1 MHRITRVSC
10 LLFII
15 VSLCYLQAQDASSN
29 NSDNPTAN
37 LKTDARLQI
46 ISAEFYDVEKDSI
59 LSSTVD
65 LDTRLNNVVLP
76 YTHNYFKAVFEVSDT
91 LDANTFTYQ
100 YKLEGRHSK
109 WSDLGSQHN
118 VRLIAVP
125 PGNYTLRVRG
135 KDALGNETINEI
147 GISITVE
154 DIFYKKWWFFV
165 LSILVL
171 ALLLAGFY
179 KFRMYRWTEK
189 LNQQRKV
196 DQLESKALRAQM
208 NPHFMFNALN
218 GLQSTMILKGEREA
232 NKYLGAFSRMLRS
245 SIDMSKSD
253 TISLEEEIQYLE
265 AYLSLESLRQ
275 ARPFESSI
283 ELIPDDMDVQS
294 IAIPCMLFQPIIENA
309 IIHGLAPK
317 REGTPKLSVV
327 IKEGGE
333 QIIGIVTDNGIGRE
347 AAAVLKAS
355 NRNSYK
361 SWATVIMKERIE
373 IINRH
378 TDMTVDF
385 TIKDLYSNGVAAG
398 TEVTL
403 VLPIQ

>member
-1 MHRITRVSC
+1 M
-10 LLFII
+10 
-15 VSLCYLQAQDASSN
+15 
-29 NSDNPTAN
+29 
-37 LKTDARLQI
+37 
-46 ISAEFYDVEKDSI
+46 
-59 LSSTVD
+59 
-65 LDTRLNNVVLP
+65 
-76 YTHNYFKAVFEVSDT
+76 
-91 LDANTFTYQ
+91 
-100 YKLEGRHSK
+100 
-109 WSDLGSQHN
+109 GSQHN

-294 IAIPCMLFQPIIENA
+294 IAIPCMLFQPILENA

-355 NRNSYK
+355 NRKSYK

>member
-1 MHRITRVSC
+1 MHRIKGVY
-10 LLFII
+10 LLFFITI
-15 VSLCYLQAQDASSN
+15 CLCNLQAQDVSLDN
-29 NSDNPTAN
+29 NSTQVGYSKSNT
-37 LKTDARLQI
+37 QI
-46 ISAEFYDVEKDSI
+46 NVVTAEFYDAEKDSI
-59 LSSTVD
+59 VISSRD
-65 LDTRLNNVVLP
+65 LYNRLKDVVLP
-76 YTHNYFKAVFEVSDT
+76 YTQNYFDATFAVSDT
-91 LDANTFTYQ
+91 LNDSTFTFQYQ
-100 YKLEGRHSK
+100 LKGRHST
-109 WSDLGSQHN
+109 WLDLRQKNN
-118 VRLIAVP
+118 VRLIAIP
-125 PGNYTLRVRG
+125 PGKYTLKVRG
-135 KDALGNETINEI
+135 KDASGKPTINEI
-147 GISITVE
+147 SIPITVE
-154 DIFYKKWWFFV
+154 DIFYKEWWFFV
-165 LSILVL
+165 LSILVITG
-171 ALLLAGFY
+171 LLAGFY

-283 ELIPDDMDVQS
+283 LLIPEDMDVLS
-294 IAIPCMLFQPIIENA
+294 ISIPCMLFQPILENA

-317 REGTPKLSVV
+317 REGTPRLSVV
-327 IKEGGE
+327 FKEDGE
-333 QIIGIVTDNGIGRE
+333 QLIGIVTDNGIGRE
-347 AAAVLKAS
+347 AAAILKAS
-355 NRNSYK
+355 NRKTYK

-385 TIKDLYSNGVAAG
+385 TIKDLYADGIAIG

-403 VLPIQ
+403 TLPIQ

>member
-1 MHRITRVSC
+1 MHLYKEVSF
-10 LLFII
+10 LFFIL
-15 VSLCYLQAQDASSN
+15 VSFCNLHAQDELPDIRSLKADYSI
-29 NSDNPTAN
+29 SDA
-37 LKTDARLQI
+37 QI
-46 ISAEFYDVEKDSI
+46 KILSAEFYDAEKDSI
-59 LSSTVD
+59 LVSTTNLEKRITD
-65 LDTRLNNVVLP
+65 IVLP
-76 YTHNYFKAVFEVSDT
+76 YTHNYF
-91 LDANTFTYQ
+91 DATFDISEAPYANAFKIQYQ
-100 YKLEGRHSK
+100 LEGKQSK
-109 WSDLGSQHN
+109 WIDLREKHN
-118 VRLIAVP
+118 LRLIAIP
-125 PGNYTLRVRG
+125 PGKYILRVRG
-135 KDALGNETINEI
+135 VDETGSATTNEMSIP
-147 GISITVE
+147 ITVE
-154 DIFYKKWWFFV
+154 DIFYKEWWFFI
-165 LSILVL
+165 LNILVVG
-171 ALLLAGFY
+171 LLIAAFY
-179 KFRMYRWTEK
+179 RFRMYRWTEK

-283 ELIPDDMDVQS
+283 LLIPEDMDVQS
-294 IAIPCMLFQPIIENA
+294 ISIPCMLFQPIIENA
-309 IIHGLAPK
+309 IIHGLSPK
-317 REGTPKLSVV
+317 REGTPNLSVV
-327 IKEGGE
+327 FKEDGD

-355 NRNSYK
+355 NRKTYK

-385 TIKDLYSNGVAAG
+385 TIKDLYADGVAIG

-403 VLPIQ
+403 TLPIQ

>member
-1 MHRITRVSC
+1 MHRITRVGC
-10 LLFII
+10 LFFII
-15 VSLCYLQAQDASSN
+15 VSLCTLQAQDTTSN
-29 NSDNPTAN
+29 NRDHQVAN
-37 LKTDARLQI
+37 LKADAKLKI
-46 ISAEFYDVEKDSI
+46 ISAEFYDAEKDSI
-59 LSSTVD
+59 LSSTSD
-65 LDTRLNNVVLP
+65 LDTRLKNVVLP
-76 YTHNYFKAVFEVSDT
+76 YTHNYFNAVFEVSDT
-91 LDANTFTYQ
+91 LDAHTFTYQ
-100 YKLEGRHSK
+100 YKLEGRHST
-109 WSDLGSQHN
+109 WSDLGSQNN

-147 GISITVE
+147 GIPITVE

-171 ALLLAGFY
+171 ALLLTGFY

-294 IAIPCMLFQPIIENA
+294 IAIPCMLFQPILENA

-327 IKEGGE
+327 LKEDGE
-333 QIIGIVTDNGIGRE
+333 QIIGIVTDNGIGRK

-355 NRNSYK
+355 NRKSYK